1 MPRWAKVALGALG
14 GVAVLLAA
22 ALLFLTQTDAGRER
36 VRRFV
41 YARLQAS
48 AHGIVKMGPVRGTL
62 LTGARIDGLVIT
74 DSTGAPFFRA
84 DTVVLGYSL
93 LPLLRQRIEL
103 SGVRLVR
110 PVVVLDRRP
119 GLAWNFSRIFPSD
132 TTKPPTRQGFG
143 AWIAVRGLEVADGR
157 VLVRNEWLPP
167 DSLRGARR
175 DSALAEALSP
185 ANRQLVVRVPGGF
198 QSIQDYRR
206 LNGRFDRLRLA
217 HPDSAAMVFD
227 VGRLSLL
234 ALPFRP
240 PAADVR
246 ELAGRIIR
254 SGDTV
259 TAERLRLALPGTR
272 ATLEGTYNSANG
284 DLRASV
290 AAPRLAFADLRWAYT
305 PLPERGG
312 GSLRLGVDRRGE
324 RTRVVAREMR
334 LAVDRARLAGH
345 LDLAFGDSLRLG
357 PSDLRFASLDTR
369 LIRRIAPAVD
379 PPREGTLD
387 GRLALAGR
395 PEALRVDGDVAF
407 TERASGTSR
416 VLADGVVGT
425 AGGFS
430 ARGLRLRFDPVQ
442 LALVGTAGPDIPVG
456 GAITG
461 SATLTG
467 STRQGFDFRADL
479 AHRDASTGRS
489 RVLADGA
496 VVRRA
501 GGFAARGL
509 RVRLDPLQVALA
521 RAFKPDLP
529 LGGTLSGTAT
539 LDGRPEELRLAADLV
554 HRSAPTGRSRL
565 VASGGVAFGETF
577 RARNLRLRFD
587 PVQVALA
594 RAFKPDLP
602 LGGTVE
608 GTATLDGTPQDLR
621 LAADLVHRSAP
632 TGRSHLVASG
642 GVAFGDVFR
651 ARELSLRFDPV
662 QVALARAF
670 KPDLA
675 LGGTVQGTARL
686 SGTPADMRVAA
697 DLVHDG
703 AETGRSRV
711 AVAGGVGL
719 GDAFRARDLR
729 LRFDPLQTALV
740 RAFDPDLPL
749 AGFLSGRATLNGST
763 ATRLAVSGDVTHE
776 APTGRSRLV
785 GDAGVP
791 FADGGRFAVDVRALP
806 LSLATV
812 GRFAPSAGLHG
823 SAAGSLRANGTMS
836 DLAFSLG
843 LAVQDG
849 GRVDA
854 DGRLDLAS
862 AVRAYDV
869 RARFAGFD
877 AHAVT
882 LRAPATRL
890 SGTASALG
898 RGTDPATMTATLAA
912 DLAGARVGSTEVD
925 SVRLLTRLAGGLAV
939 VERGTVRL
947 GSALAEARGSFGLVA
962 GRSGTLAYRVRVDT
976 LARFAGLLPADTGRV
991 RPRPAGIAR
1000 AVERARADSLRV
1012 ARATEVE
1019 RAATGLPA
1027 EPRLV
1032 VDTAAAAIPRDS
1044 LAGSLDASGTLA
1056 GSVERFDLRGSA
1068 AMRDLVAFGSSVG
1081 SGRVAYT
1088 WLDAPTTR
1096 SDLSLDAQLDRVRAG
1111 GFDLDSVGARVRYA
1125 GSTAA
1130 GNGTLDLLVRQD
1142 PRRDYRA
1149 TAAFAVSPERKEVRY
1164 SDLALRFDT
1173 TTWRAIRPGGVS
1185 WAGSGVE
1192 VRDVELR
1199 STEGGRI
1206 YLDGRVPAE
1215 GPAELRVA
1223 VDRLQVGDVLAL
1235 VQDSLR
1241 VRGLL
1246 SLDAQLRGTGRS
1258 PVISGTAGLVE
1269 AVVDTVRVP
1278 DARASFAYADR
1289 VLRGDAQLTSG
1300 ARILLAADGRVPVD
1314 LALSG
1319 VEGPRFA
1326 ADAPLVLDVRAD
1338 SLPLEAL
1345 PGFTT
1350 AVSDVRGRLVGS
1362 LAVRGTRADPDVRGV
1377 VNLDLGSLRVVQ
1389 PGIEL
1394 RDLAGTVRV
1403 EGDTALVDSLT
1414 ARSRRGTL
1422 RVAGGLDLATL
1433 TQPGF
1438 DLRLA
1443 ARDAR
1448 VLDNEQ
1454 GKVEADADL
1463 VLAGPWT
1470 GARLT
1475 GDLRVRRGVV
1485 YAPEMDAQRI
1495 DIDAPSVTALGD
1507 TAALRALP
1515 VENALLANLRVD
1527 VGVSIAPDTWV
1538 RNSQANVE
1546 IYTPA
1551 ETGALAITMDRA
1563 TQALTLRGTVNTD
1576 RGEYT
1581 FAGRRIRLTQGTVVF
1596 LGQSPLDPI
1605 LQLKAEQEVRLPN
1618 RPAFAIQLLVG
1629 GTLRVP
1635 RLTLQSNAQPPISES
1650 DLLSYFAFGESTSSL
1665 LQPNSGGSIGGGSGG
1680 GGALLGP
1687 VGALAT
1693 QQLGA
1698 TAVGTVVDQ
1707 IEQQARRS
1715 LNLDVFNVTP
1725 APVPPELALQG
1736 YFNVFRGAQF
1746 EAGRYL
1752 SSRWFVAGQGR
1763 TAAVFPGVRV
1773 EYRTPSGFQWVT
1785 SWEPR
1790 YLPQQP
1796 SLSLSQAPSTTNV
1809 FGVFLQWQ
1817 QRF

>member
-175 DSALAEALSP
+175 DSAVAGALSP

-259 TAERLRLALPGTR
+259 TAERLRLAFPGTR
-272 ATLEGTYNSANG
+272 ATLEGTYNSASG

-357 PSDLRFASLDTR
+357 PSDLRFTSLDTR

-509 RVRLDPLQVALA
+509 EVRLDPLQVALA

-565 VASGGVAFGETF
+565 VANGGVAFGETF

-594 RAFKPDLP
+594 RAFKPDL
-602 LGGTVE
+602 
-608 GTATLDGTPQDLR
+608 
-621 LAADLVHRSAP
+621 
-632 TGRSHLVASG
+632 
-642 GVAFGDVFR
+642 
-651 ARELSLRFDPV
+651 
-662 QVALARAF
+662 
-670 KPDLA
+670 A
-675 LGGTVQGTARL
+675 LGGTVRGTARL
-686 SGTPADMRVAA
+686 TGTPADMRVAA

-711 AVAGGVGL
+711 AVAGGVGF

-836 DLAFSLG
+836 GLAFSLG

-1056 GSVERFDLRGSA
+1056 GNVERFDLRGSA

-1149 TAAFAVSPERKEVRY
+1149 TAAFAVSPERREVRY

-1289 VLRGDAQLTSG
+1289 VLRGDAQLTRG
-1300 ARILLAADGRVPVD
+1300 ARVLLAADGRVPVD

-1345 PGFTT
+1345 PSFTT

-1433 TQPGF
+1433 AQPGF

-1527 VGVSIAPDTWV
+1527 VAVSIAPDTWV

-1665 LQPNSGGSIGGGSGG
+1665 LQPESGGSIGGGSGG

-1796 SLSLSQAPSTTNV
+1796 SLSLSQTPSTTNV

>member
-1 MPRWAKVALGALG
+1 MPRWAKVVLG
-14 GVAVLLAA
+14 VLATVVVVIAA
-22 ALLFLTQTDAGRER
+22 ILVFATQTDSGRER

-41 YARLQAS
+41 TAKLQAS
-48 AHGIVKMGPVRGTL
+48 AHGIVRVGPLQGNL
-62 LTGARIDGLVIT
+62 LSGARIAGLEIT

-84 DTVVLGYSL
+84 DTVALGYSL
-93 LPLLRQRIEL
+93 LPLLSSRIEL
-103 SGVRLVR
+103 ANVRLVR
-110 PVVVLDRRP
+110 PVVVLDRQP
-119 GLAWNFSRIFPSD
+119 GLAWNFARIFPSD

-143 AWIAVRGLEVADGR
+143 AWISVRGLEVADGR
-157 VLVRNEWLPP
+157 VLVRNEWLPA
-167 DSLRGARR
+167 DSLRGAAR
-175 DSALAEALSP
+175 DSAIAAALST
-185 ANRQLVVRVPGGF
+185 ANRQLVVRVPRGF

-206 LNGRFDRLRLA
+206 LDGRFDRLRLA

-227 VGRLSLL
+227 VGRLSML

-246 ELAGRIIR
+246 DLAGRIVK

-259 TAERLRLALPGTR
+259 TVQRLRVALPGSQATLDGTYDVGNGDLAASAVVPRLAL
-272 ATLEGTYNSANG
+272 
-284 DLRASV
+284 
-290 AAPRLAFADLRWAYT
+290 ADLRWAYL

-312 GSLRLGVDRRGE
+312 GSLRLGITRRGE
-324 RTRVVAREMR
+324 RTRVVARQVALSVE
-334 LAVDRARLAGH
+334 RARLAGF
-345 LDLAFGDSLRLG
+345 LDVTFGDSLRLG
-357 PSDLRFASLDTR
+357 PSDVRFASLDTR
-369 LIRRIAPAVD
+369 LIRRLAPAVD
-379 PPREGTLD
+379 SPREGTLD
-387 GRLALAGR
+387 GRVALAGR
-395 PEALRVDGDVAF
+395 PEALRVDGSVAF

-416 VLADGVVGT
+416 VFADGVVGT
-425 AGGFS
+425 GDGFR
-430 ARGLRLRFDPVQ
+430 AERLRLRFAPVQ
-442 LALVGTAGPDIPVG
+442 LALVGTAGPELPVG

-461 SATLTG
+461 SAVLTG
-467 STRQGFDFRADL
+467 STRTGFDFRADL
-479 AHRDASTGRS
+479 AHRDASVGRS
-489 RVLADGA
+489 RVLADGE
-496 VVRRA
+496 VVRRP
-501 GGFAARGL
+501 GGFAARDL
-509 RVRLDPLQVALA
+509 EVRLDPLQVALA

-529 LGGTLSGTAT
+529 LGGTLEGTAT
-539 LDGRPEELRLAADLV
+539 LNGRPEDLRLAADLV

-577 RARNLRLRFD
+577 RARDLRLRFD

-594 RAFKPDLP
+594 RAFKPDLA
-602 LGGTVE
+602 LEGTVE
-608 GTATLDGTPQDLR
+608 GTATLNGTPKDLR

-632 TGRSHLVASG
+632 TGRSRLVASG

-651 ARELSLRFDPV
+651 ANDLRLRFDPV

-675 LGGTVQGTARL
+675 LGGTVEGTARL
-686 SGTPADMRVAA
+686 SGTPADLRLAA
-697 DLVHDG
+697 DLVHAS
-703 AETGRSRV
+703 AETGRSHLV
-711 AVAGGVGL
+711 AAGGVGI
-719 GDAFRARDLR
+719 GEAFRARDLR

-749 AGFLSGRATLNGST
+749 AGFLSGRATVNGST

-791 FADGGRFAVDVRALP
+791 FGEGGRFAVDVRALP
-806 LSLATV
+806 LSLETV
-812 GRFAPSAGLHG
+812 GRFAPAAQLHG
-823 SAAGSLRANGTMS
+823 SATGSLRATGTLR
-836 DLAFSLG
+836 DLAFSAG
-843 LAVQDG
+843 LAVEQG

-862 AVRAYDV
+862 PARSYDV

-877 AHAVT
+877 ANAVT

-890 SGTASALG
+890 TGTASAVG
-898 RGTDPATMTATLAA
+898 RGVDPATMNATLAA
-912 DLAGARVGSTEVD
+912 DLAGARVGSTDVD
-925 SVRLLTRLAGGLAV
+925 EVRLLARLAGGLAS

-947 GSALAEARGSFGLVA
+947 GSAQAEAQGSFGLVA
-962 GRSGTLAYRVRVDT
+962 GRSGTLSYRVRVDT
-976 LARFAGLLPADTGRV
+976 LARFAGLVPADTARV

-1000 AVERARADSLRV
+1000 AIEQARADSLRV

-1027 EPRLV
+1027 APRLQ
-1032 VDTAAAAIPRDS
+1032 VDTAQAIARDS
-1044 LAGSLDASGTLA
+1044 LSGSLDASGTLA
-1056 GSVERFDLRGSA
+1056 GNVERFDLRGTA
-1068 AMRDLVAFGSSVG
+1068 AMRELVAFGSSVG

-1088 WLDAPTTR
+1088 WLNAPTPR

-1125 GSTAA
+1125 GSRAA
-1130 GNGTLDLLVRQD
+1130 GNGTVDLLVRQD

-1149 TAAFAVSPERKEVRY
+1149 TAAFVLSPERSEVRY

-1173 TTWRAIRPGGVS
+1173 TTWRAVRPGAVS

-1199 STEGGRI
+1199 SGDGGRI
-1206 YLDGRVPAE
+1206 YADGRLPTE
-1215 GPAELRVA
+1215 GPADLRLA

-1246 SLDAQLRGTGRS
+1246 SLDAQLRGTGRN
-1258 PVISGTAGLVE
+1258 PVITGTAGVVE
-1269 AVVDTVRVP
+1269 AVVDTLRVP
-1278 DARASFAYADR
+1278 DLRARFAYADR
-1289 VLRGDAQLTSG
+1289 VLRGDAQLAQG
-1300 ARILLAADGRVPVD
+1300 ARVLLTADGRLPVN

-1345 PGFTT
+1345 PSFTT

-1377 VNLDLGSLRVVQ
+1377 VNLDLGSLRLVQ
-1389 PGIEL
+1389 PGVEL

-1403 EGDTALVDSLT
+1403 AGDTAVVDSLT
-1414 ARSRRGTL
+1414 ARSRRGTI

-1438 DLRLA
+1438 DLELS

-1448 VLDNEQ
+1448 VLDNEM
-1454 GKVEADADL
+1454 GTVEADADL
-1463 VLAGPWT
+1463 SLDGPWT
-1470 GARLT
+1470 AARVT
-1475 GDLRVRRGVV
+1475 GGLRVRRGVV
-1485 YAPEMDAQRI
+1485 YAPETGAPERI

-1507 TAALRALP
+1507 TAALRVLP
-1515 VENALLANLRVD
+1515 AQNPLLANLRVD
-1527 VGVSIAPDTWV
+1527 VDVSIAPDTWV
-1538 RNSQANVE
+1538 RNTQANVQV
-1546 IYTPA
+1546 YTPA
-1551 ETGALAITMDRA
+1551 ETGALTVSMDRA
-1563 TQALTLRGTVNTD
+1563 TQALTLRGTVNTE

-1581 FAGRRIRLTQGTVVF
+1581 FAGRRIRLTQGSVLF
-1596 LGQSPLDPI
+1596 LGQSPINPV
-1605 LQLKAEQEVRLPN
+1605 LQLKAEQEVRLAN

-1629 GTLRVP
+1629 GTLQAP

-1650 DLLSYFAFGESTSSL
+1650 DLLSYFAFGESTTSL
-1665 LQPNSGGSIGGGSGG
+1665 LQPQAGGSLGGGTGG
-1680 GGALLGP
+1680 GGALLGS

-1725 APVPPELALQG
+1725 APLPPELALQG

-1773 EYRTPSGFQWVT
+1773 EYRTLTGFQWVT

-1796 SLSLSQAPSTTNV
+1796 SLTVDQSPATTNV
-1809 FGVFLQWQ
+1809 FGAFLQWQ
-1817 QRF
+1817 RRF

>member
-93 LPLLRQRIEL
+93 LPLLRERIEL

-143 AWIAVRGLEVADGR
+143 AWITVRGLEVADGR

-175 DSALAEALSP
+175 DSAVAEALSA
-185 ANRQLVVRVPGGF
+185 ANRQLVVRVPRGF

-246 ELAGRIIR
+246 ELAGRIIK

-259 TAERLRLALPGTR
+259 TARGLRLAFPGTR
-272 ATLEGTYNSANG
+272 ATLYGSYNSANG
-284 DLRASV
+284 DLRAT
-290 AAPRLAFADLRWAYT
+290 ATAPRLAFADLRWAYP

-312 GSLRLGVDRRGE
+312 GSLRLGIDRRGE
-324 RTRVVAREMR
+324 RTRVVARGMS
-334 LAVDRARLAGH
+334 LAVERARLAGH
-345 LDLAFGDSLRLG
+345 LDLTFGDSLRLG
-357 PSDLRFASLDTR
+357 PSDLRFAALDTR

-395 PEALRVDGDVAF
+395 AEALRVDGDVAF

-430 ARGLRLRFDPVQ
+430 ARGLRLRFAPVQ

-467 STRQGFDFRADL
+467 STRDGFDFRADL

-509 RVRLDPLQVALA
+509 ELRLDPLQVALA

-539 LDGRPEELRLAADLV
+539 LDGRPEDLRLAADLV
-554 HRSAPTGRSRL
+554 HRSAPTGRSRM
-565 VASGGVAFGETF
+565 VANGGVAFGETF

-621 LAADLVHRSAP
+621 LAADLVHTSAP
-632 TGRSHLVASG
+632 TGRSRVVA
-642 GVAFGDVFR
+642 
-651 ARELSLRFDPV
+651 
-662 QVALARAF
+662 
-670 KPDLA
+670 
-675 LGGTVQGTARL
+675 
-686 SGTPADMRVAA
+686 
-697 DLVHDG
+697 
-703 AETGRSRV
+703 
-711 AVAGGVGL
+711 AGGVGF
-719 GDAFRARDLR
+719 GEAFRARDLR

-749 AGFLSGRATLNGST
+749 AGFLSGRARVNGST

-823 SAAGSLRANGTMS
+823 SASGSLRATGTMS

-862 AVRAYDV
+862 AGKAYDV
-869 RARFAGFD
+869 RARFADFD

-890 SGTASALG
+890 GGTASALG

-912 DLAGARVGSTEVD
+912 DLTGARVGSTEVD
-925 SVRLLTRLAGGLAV
+925 SVRLLTRVAGGLAV
-939 VERGTVRL
+939 VERGAVRL
-947 GSALAEARGSFGLVA
+947 GSALAEAQGSFGLTA
-962 GRSGTLAYRVRVDT
+962 GRSGTLAYHVRVDT
-976 LARFAGLLPADTGRV
+976 LAHFAGLVPADTGRV
-991 RPRPAGIAR
+991 SPRPAGIAR

-1032 VDTAAAAIPRDS
+1032 VDTAGAAIRRDS
-1044 LAGSLDASGTLA
+1044 LAGSLDAAGTLA
-1056 GSVERFDLRGSA
+1056 GNVERFDLRGRA

-1081 SGRVAYT
+1081 NGQVAYT
-1088 WLDAPTTR
+1088 WLNAPTTR
-1096 SDLSLDAQLDRVRAG
+1096 SDLSLDAQLDRVQAG

-1130 GNGTLDLLVRQD
+1130 GSGTLDLLVRQD
-1142 PRRDYRA
+1142 PQRDYRA
-1149 TAAFAVSPERKEVRY
+1149 TTAFAVSPERKEVRY

-1173 TTWRAIRPGGVS
+1173 TTWRAIRPGAVS

-1199 STEGGRI
+1199 TTEGGRM
-1206 YLDGRVPAE
+1206 YVDGRLPAE
-1215 GPAELRVA
+1215 GPADLRVA
-1223 VDRLQVGDVLAL
+1223 VERLQVGDVLAL

-1289 VLRGDAQLTSG
+1289 VLRGDAQLTRG
-1300 ARILLAADGRVPVD
+1300 ARVLLAADGRVPVD

-1345 PGFTT
+1345 PSFTT

-1362 LAVRGTRADPDVRGV
+1362 LAVRGTRADPDVRGL

-1507 TAALRALP
+1507 TAALRMLP
-1515 VENALLANLRVD
+1515 VQNALLANLRVD
-1527 VGVSIAPDTWV
+1527 VAVSIAPDTWV
-1538 RNSQANVE
+1538 RNSQANVQV
-1546 IYTPA
+1546 YTPA

-1563 TQALTLRGTVNTD
+1563 AQALTLRGTVNTD

-1596 LGQSPLDPI
+1596 LGQTPFDPI

-1665 LQPNSGGSIGGGSGG
+1665 LQPGSGGSLGAGSGG

-1763 TAAVFPGVRV
+1763 TAAVLPGMRV
-1773 EYRTPSGFQWVT
+1773 EYRTQSGFQWVT